1 MITQKKKSLVGLA
14 KSGTATAKKPV
25 ARKPAAKKPAARKP
39 AAKKEPVLTP
49 EQIRNQKAK
58 ARVDELLEGVDLS
71 LEKKDELLELD
82 ETPEAG
88 DSNNVEW
95 LQDQLMLL
103 SQANDQLKS
112 DLEAARIGGPAPND
126 AVKQSVIGL
135 FNELQE
141 NHLKLGTNP
150 QTGLGNF
157 RIYCPGFLNR
167 LIKFFPFLAEHKRY

>member
-1 MITQKKKSLVGLA
+1 MWATRNENIRELGLDLKDVRRYA
-14 KSGTATAKKPV
+14 MVSEGAPKKP
-25 ARKPAAKKPAARKP
+25 
-39 AAKKEPVLTP
+39 ELSP
-49 EQIRNQKAK
+49 EEIRDQKAK
-58 ARVDELLEGVDLS
+58 ARVDELLEDVDLT

-88 DSNNVEW
+88 DSNSVEW
-95 LQDQLMLL
+95 LQEQLMLV

-112 DLEAARIGGPAPND
+112 DLEAAKIGAPAPND

-150 QTGLGNF
+150 QTGVGNF

-167 LIKFFPFLAEHKRY
+167 LIKFFPFLAEHKKY